1 MAGCEAAGRRPQGS
15 RPLHHRSHSCGWLI
29 HVPRASR
36 SHAATER
43 ERCRGSKHRFVNA
56 DARARPCVLR
66 RASGVFFVSKASLET
81 QTLHRARP
89 VQNTVGAHG
98 TARALRAR
106 THTAVGRAVTA
117 WHRRRRDGTGAG
129 ARVERGVGGGGG
141 WPALARARRQCAAAR
156 RQAALHRPTGTKAST
171 KRAPTWLAPLCS
183 PEWALEP
190 AHASGGT
197 SAKVEPRP
205 TSSAASKMTCISSD
219 QHLQQVTAIACAQG
233 PQRMSET
240 LGI

>member
-1 MAGCEAAGRRPQGS
+1 MLTRALVRACCAGRAASFSSPKRVS
-15 RPLHHRSHSCGWLI
+15 RRKHCTVHG
-29 HVPRASR
+29 
-36 SHAATER
+36 
-43 ERCRGSKHRFVNA
+43 RCKT
-56 DARARPCVLR
+56 PY
-66 RASGVFFVSKASLET
+66 
-81 QTLHRARP
+81 
-89 VQNTVGAHG
+89 GAHG
-98 TARALRAR
+98 TRDRAGSISPLR
-106 THTAVGRAVTA
+106 TPTAVGRAVTA

-129 ARVERGVGGGGG
+129 ARVERGVGVGGG

-233 PQRMSET
+233 PQRM
-240 LGI
+240 